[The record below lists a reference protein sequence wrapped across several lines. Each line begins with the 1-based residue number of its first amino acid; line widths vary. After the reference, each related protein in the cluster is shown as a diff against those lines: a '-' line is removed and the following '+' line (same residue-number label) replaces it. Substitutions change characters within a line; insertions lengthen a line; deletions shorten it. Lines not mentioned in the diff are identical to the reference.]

1 MGSKKSKLKGKNTDP
16 PRSRYVKK
24 STFVDISS
32 STSSASSSTTHE
44 HSTTSSENDAEILNN
59 ALINLLEKL
68 EEISMSSNM
77 NKDIHYCICDFCKK
91 EDFTEYRYK
100 CLTCND
106 YDLCGK
112 CFEKR
117 YVNKDHLLSHPV
129 IRFDVPGEIFG
140 LKFENSEINLSN
152 FEKSFSNET
161 HEGVKCDICM
171 KAPIKGLRLK
181 CDTCNDF
188 DLCFGCYSNKKS
200 NERHSFNE
208 HPVIVH
214 GKSHSLELDENNIE
228 FLSKLGSG
236 AFGTVHKAKLKNL
249 NKIVACK
256 VITLKNDQDFLMQLL
271 GMDPETLYK
280 SYIQEMNAYK
290 ELKGVNIL
298 KMFGHCIQTTAN
310 SVNLMIVTEFM
321 SKGSLK
327 SLLDNE
333 KDLSYRR
340 KFDIVCDIVAGM
352 ARIHDHSFIHRD
364 IRPDNILIDDKYTA
378 KIGDMGIAKLI
389 NSDKNTIFG
398 CISFMPP
405 EFYSGNYNEKLDVF
419 TFGLTLNII
428 YNGTHQEKNP
438 IILTKQAELFQE
450 FINVFVDHDPMKRPE
465 SKTIS
470 EKFRLIK
477 KIFDK
482 IIFSEKRFATY
493 VNMSTQNKN
502 LIFKTL
508 YEKIIKHKN
517 DFEIS
522 F

>member
-1 MGSKKSKLKGKNTDP
+1 MGSKKSKPKEVETP
-16 PRSRYVKK
+16 SRYIKPPTPRGEI
-24 STFVDISS
+24 STFDDISS
-32 STSSASSSTTHE
+32 STSTSSSSSAVE
-44 HSTTSSENDAEILNN
+44 NSTASPDNDAEILNN

-68 EEISMSSNM
+68 EELSSSLNT

-91 EDFTEYRYK
+91 ENFTEYRYK

-117 YVNKDHLLSHPV
+117 NVNQDHLLSHPV

-152 FEKSFSNET
+152 FENSFLNET
-161 HEGVKCDICM
+161 HEGVTCDICTRV
-171 KAPIKGLRLK
+171 PIKGLRLK

-188 DLCFGCYSNKKS
+188 DLCFDCYSNKKTS
-200 NERHSFNE
+200 KNHSFNE

-271 GMDPETLYK
+271 GMNPETLYK

-340 KFDIVCDIVAGM
+340 KFDIVCDIAAGM

-364 IRPDNILIDDKYTA
+364 IRPDNILIDNKYTA

-389 NSDKNTIFG
+389 NSDKNTILG
-398 CISFMPP
+398 CVRFD
-405 EFYSGNYNEKLDVF
+405 FK
-419 TFGLTLNII
+419 
-428 YNGTHQEKNP
+428 
-438 IILTKQAELFQE
+438 
-450 FINVFVDHDPMKRPE
+450 
-465 SKTIS
+465 KTS
-470 EKFRLIK
+470 YF
-477 KIFDK
+477 
-482 IIFSEKRFATY
+482 
-493 VNMSTQNKN
+493 
-502 LIFKTL
+502 
-508 YEKIIKHKN
+508 
-517 DFEIS
+517 
-522 F
+522 